1 MVADHAPLHYAA
13 YLNDMDTASYLLK
26 NGADINAVDVQGHT
40 PLYYAI
46 ENNATKTVKLLL
58 DKGADVK
65 KVRFLSDSDRRI
77 DVFVPKERPKGEPAL
92 FYAACNELYEIT
104 ELLLES
110 GRLDLDE
117 KYSGWNAYR
126 YYDGCVIQRY
136 KEYSKLNKNGYYDV
150 ENPNAK
156 RMFSLLER
164 YGFRVKIENSQLQ
177 SN

>member
-1 MVADHAPLHYAA
+1 MEKRWQSWKSL
-13 YLNDMDTASYLLK
+13 
-26 NGADINAVDVQGHT
+26 
-40 PLYYAI
+40 
-46 ENNATKTVKLLL
+46 
-58 DKGADVK
+58 KGADVK

-77 DVFVPKERPKGEPAL
+77 DVFVPKERPKGL

-110 GRLDLDE
+110 GKLDLDE

-150 ENPNAK
+150 KNPNAK

-164 YGFRVKIENSQLQ
+164 YGFKVKIENSK
-177 SN
+177 